1 MEHHKALTSDLTMSD
16 LNNNNNSHYH
26 HHHYHNRRKKR
37 IARQQ
42 QLTSLSLSKN
52 PHVKSVSIVDSN
64 TNQERIAVGEQQI
77 PMKNSLSWT
86 KKWTKWFSSCGSER
100 QTTPTESN
108 PIEVRCY
115 LVFHVCVFNID
126 TCCVYVIDCLKQ
138 HPLLFFQQSIIKNLV
153 FLQFL
158 YIQSI
163 V

>member
-64 TNQERIAVGEQQI
+64 TNQERIAVGELYHGQ
-77 PMKNSLSWT
+77 KNGLN
-86 KKWTKWFSSCGSER
+86 G
-100 QTTPTESN
+100 
-108 PIEVRCY
+108 
-115 LVFHVCVFNID
+115 FHHVVPNG
-126 TCCVYVIDCLKQ
+126 KQ
-138 HPLLFFQQSIIKNLV
+138 HLLSL
-153 FLQFL
+153 
-158 YIQSI
+158 IQ
-163 V
+163 